1 VTNLGRSGDDELL
14 AERRPGAAGAA
25 FATFYARHE
34 RAVLAYFRRRVAS
47 PELAADLTAETFA
60 QALVS
65 RGRYRPQPDGS
76 AVAWLFG
83 IAVHVLGR
91 SVRRGV
97 VEDSGRRRL
106 GIDAAGVGDV
116 QLAEIDSLG
125 GDAAARASLDSLP
138 VDQQEAIWAR
148 IVDERDYPEI
158 AADLRCSEAVVRKRV
173 SRGLAALRSQ
183 LKGSP

>member
-1 VTNLGRSGDDELL
+1 VTNLERAGDDELL
-14 AERRPGAAGAA
+14 AERRPGAAGPA

-34 RAVLAYFRRRVAS
+34 RAVVAYFRRRVAS

-65 RGRYRPQPDGS
+65 RRRYRPEAGGS

-83 IAVHVLGR
+83 IAGHVLSR

-106 GIDAAGVGDV
+106 GFDAARVGDR
-116 QLAEIDSLG
+116 QLAEIDSLA
-125 GDAAARASLDSLP
+125 GDEAARASLESLP
-138 VDQQEAIWAR
+138 ADQREAIWAR

-183 LKGSP
+183 LKGTQ

>member
-1 VTNLGRSGDDELL
+1 MTTLEPAGDDELL
-14 AERRPGAAGAA
+14 AERRPGAAGPA
-25 FATFYARHE
+25 FAAFYARHE
-34 RAVLAYFRRRVAS
+34 RAVIAYFRRRVAS

-65 RGRYRPQPDGS
+65 RRGYRPQPDGS

-83 IAVHVLGR
+83 IAGHVLSR

-106 GIDAAGVGDV
+106 GVEATGVADR

-125 GDAAARASLDSLP
+125 GDAAARASLESLP

-158 AADLRCSEAVVRKRV
+158 AAELHCSEAVVRKRV

-183 LKGSP
+183 LKGTP